1 MDRVVQFC
9 VIISKKSHT
18 LTRRTHEARHQ
29 ESDEKNGDVLSTLSS
44 FNDMRTLSRVA
55 PAPFTASKRTNA
67 SSTSARRWSSSSTVT
82 RAGSE
87 DETLRSFDP
96 DMVGYIAPEL
106 LVSNLTVRDIED
118 DDDEGCVG
126 KGAFSECFL
135 GTLRADDGADV
146 DVVVKKYLA
155 VPGRDVASFYDDEW
169 DACRVLRTCPG
180 VAPFLGAAGVKQYL
194 VWENVGLVTLENALE
209 GGDDAFQVAR
219 DAMPSALSSAKT
231 DAECFIAIAKAL
243 TASIAAIHGNDIIH
257 RDVKP
262 SNVLLSDA
270 RGVVLCDLGA
280 AADVETGRGM
290 DGEAIFDPIYGAP
303 EQFEI
308 VQTGGGMLGG
318 LFGRKNADKSSI
330 ELRATGETPTFLF
343 DAFSLGI
350 TLLRLGVPSL
360 RSATA
365 IAQARKDIDACG
377 GDIVRWRNEICVA
390 GVNDWSLVDGTGA
403 WETITRLTHPLPSAR
418 LSVGEAEFK

>member
-1 MDRVVQFC
+1 MISLSRNRNVV
-9 VIISKKSHT
+9 VVRY
-18 LTRRTHEARHQ
+18 RRRHRYAR
-29 ESDEKNGDVLSTLSS
+29 LSTTSS
-44 FNDMRTLSRVA
+44 HVDMRTA
-55 PAPFTASKRTNA
+55 PRSATAPCALATRANA
-67 SSTSARRWSSSSTVT
+67 TSTSARRCASVM
-82 RAGSE
+82 RATASE

-96 DMVGYIAPEL
+96 DMVGYVAPEL
-106 LVSNLTVRDIED
+106 LVSNLTVRDGD
-118 DDDEGCVG
+118 DGCVG
-126 KGAFSECFL
+126 KGAFSQCFL
-135 GTLRADDGADV
+135 GTLRTDDSADV
-146 DVVVKKYLA
+146 DVVVKRYLE
-155 VPGRDVASFYDDEW
+155 VPGRDVGSFYDGEW
-169 DACRVLRTCPG
+169 DACRVLRACPG
-180 VAPFLGAAGVKQYL
+180 VAPFLGAAGVQQYL

-209 GGDDAFQVAR
+209 GGDDVFQEAR
-219 DAMPSALSSAKT
+219 RAMPNALGSAST
-231 DAECFIAIAKAL
+231 DAECFLAIAKSL

-318 LFGRKNADKSSI
+318 LFGRKNSEKSSF

-343 DAFSLGI
+343 DAFSLGM

-360 RSATA
+360 RSETA
-365 IAQARKDIDACG
+365 ISQARKDIDACG

-403 WETITRLTHPLPSAR
+403 WDTIARLTHPLPSAR
-418 LSVGEAEFK
+418 LSVDTAEF